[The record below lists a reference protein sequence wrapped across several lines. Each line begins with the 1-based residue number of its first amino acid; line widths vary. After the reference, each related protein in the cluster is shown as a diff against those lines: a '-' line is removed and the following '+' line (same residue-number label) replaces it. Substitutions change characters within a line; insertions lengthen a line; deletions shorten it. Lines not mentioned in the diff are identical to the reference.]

1 MLENYVEV
9 AIRAMSDI
17 EDGTCIRFKERDN
30 EAHYIRM
37 SRACNKDTGKCI
49 DSTAISSMCNQ
60 TECFQGGWVQGG
72 VGRKSSS
79 GLFIGKSSVHISSQI
94 NTGFITHEVLH
105 SLGVEHTQRRP
116 DRNES
121 IDVDDDN
128 LQSAPTALHMT
139 LHITAS
145 L

>member
-1 MLENYVEV
+1 MLADDVEV
-9 AIRAMSDI
+9 ARRAMSDI
-17 EDGTCIRFKERDN
+17 EDATCIRFKERDN
-30 EAHYIRM
+30 EADYIR
-37 SRACNKDTGKCI
+37 NKDTGKCI